1 MTLIF
6 KTDVV
11 PNPKFNPVFQ
21 DEISARTRLAPGIT
35 MAKFLGSKGDP
46 VTMNH
51 IVTDAEKK
59 TLAKQY
65 YLHAE
70 AMKTINDSKGIK
82 EFEDYRLEV
91 LEGLYIPNPNEKV
104 DVSTGINHLLE
115 NGQAVVYVLRDTNGR
130 IALDKTFDLAVYWK
144 DNLDF
149 EKMILDYDNYNPDES
164 LHACIILIMPQIV
177 APWNVTYNNQLE
189 TRFNNNVQATNELI
203 EVLDPNENF
212 ETLDI

>member
-21 DEISARTRLAPGIT
+21 DEISARTRLSPGIT

-51 IVTDAEKK
+51 LVTDAEKK

-70 AMKTINDSKGIK
+70 AMKTVNDSKGIK

-104 DVSTGINHLLE
+104 DVSK
-115 NGQAVVYVLRDTNGR
+115 Q
-130 IALDKTFDLAVYWK
+130 
-144 DNLDF
+144 NLVS
-149 EKMILDYDNYNPDES
+149 EKI
-164 LHACIILIMPQIV
+164 
-177 APWNVTYNNQLE
+177 
-189 TRFNNNVQATNELI
+189 
-203 EVLDPNENF
+203 
-212 ETLDI
+212 

>member
-1 MTLIF
+1 
-6 KTDVV
+6 
-11 PNPKFNPVFQ
+11 
-21 DEISARTRLAPGIT
+21 
-35 MAKFLGSKGDP
+35 
-46 VTMNH
+46 
-51 IVTDAEKK
+51 
-59 TLAKQY
+59 
-65 YLHAE
+65 
-70 AMKTINDSKGIK
+70 MKTVNDSKGIK

-91 LEGLYIPNPNEKV
+91 LEGLYIPNPNEKP
-104 DVSTGINHLLE
+104 DVSAGINHLLE

-130 IALDKTFDLAVYWK
+130 IAIDKTFDLAVFWK

-177 APWNVTYNNQLE
+177 APWSVTYTNELE

-203 EVLDPNENF
+203 EVIDPNENL